1 MNRAT
6 VTLLQLGHLQTA
18 LVELVCSYLLGCHAA
33 TFGQGQVRPLLC
45 FNHCLMAV
53 LSSAGSE
60 ADRDAIASVAGQCI
74 KAYLF
79 HDSVEVR
86 TAALWVIINL
96 TEG

>member
-1 MNRAT
+1 MSD
-6 VTLLQLGHLQTA
+6 VQ
-18 LVELVCSYLLGCHAA
+18 LVCFYLLECHTA
-33 TFGQGQVRPLLC
+33 TFGQGQFRPLLC
-45 FNHCLMAV
+45 FDLLTAV

-74 KAYLF
+74 KAYLY

>member
-1 MNRAT
+1 M
-6 VTLLQLGHLQTA
+6 LPP
-18 LVELVCSYLLGCHAA
+18 
-33 TFGQGQVRPLLC
+33 FGQGQVGPLQG
-45 FNHCLMAV
+45 FNLLMAV